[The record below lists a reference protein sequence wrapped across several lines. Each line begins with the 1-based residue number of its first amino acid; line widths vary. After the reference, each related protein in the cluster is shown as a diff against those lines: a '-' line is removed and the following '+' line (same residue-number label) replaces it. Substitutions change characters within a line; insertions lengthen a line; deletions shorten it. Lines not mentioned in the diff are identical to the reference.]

1 MLGKSDNV
9 LLGLNK
15 VASKHKLVLRR
26 VDEENN
32 IVEMKLEKGTSDD
45 FVKRLEKR
53 GLVEPSVMEHN
64 VDHDDSVPVCD
75 FSPAVSEKK
84 RVSSLGDN
92 LDQEKPPSQASTG
105 QTTVKAK
112 VLLQVGFIPLS
123 NIL

>member
-15 VASKHKLVLRR
+15 VASKHKLFLRR

-32 IVEMKLEKGTSDD
+32 IVEMKLEKGTTDD
-45 FVKRLEKR
+45 FVKRLKKR
-53 GLVEPSVMEHN
+53 GLV
-64 VDHDDSVPVCD
+64 DHDNSVPVCD
-75 FSPAVSEKK
+75 FSPAVSEKM
-84 RVSSLGDN
+84 RVSSSGDN

>member
-64 VDHDDSVPVCD
+64 VDHENSVCD
-75 FSPAVSEKK
+75 FLPAVSEKK
-84 RVSSLGDN
+84 KRVPSLGDN

-112 VLLQVGFIPLS
+112 VLLQVRFIPIS
-123 NIL
+123 YIL